1 MTELH
6 RRFTDTLE
14 RTQWLPTAD
23 LRRYEARLLA
33 PVLAHA
39 ARDVP
44 FYADGRLA
52 AVVRADGGVD
62 LSRWEEVPV
71 LTRQEARTASAA
83 LAATNVPEFAGDA
96 LQDSTSG
103 STGSPFVFLRSGAT
117 SVASQCCGERHLRW
131 HGVPD
136 GAPVA
141 HMRSQAP
148 RPMPNLTA
156 SDPASDTVTPP
167 LTSSLRPILL
177 FNTGDTA
184 ADPHAWLAE
193 TRARVLV
200 TYPSYARELA
210 RDIRAGRAAPA
221 TLDLVQCFGEVLD
234 EETRVEIATTF
245 QARVINRYAAE
256 ETGMLAGE
264 CEHGRMHVQSE
275 INLVEILDDAGRP
288 VPPGTEGNVVVT
300 GFYNYAMPLIRYAVG
315 DRAALA
321 AEPCPCG
328 RGLPV
333 LGHVAGRVRNL
344 FRFAG
349 GKTVWP
355 FVPFAQLRHF
365 IEMRQLQIVQTARD
379 RVDLHYVPEGAGT
392 VDHAGATAFV
402 HRCLGV
408 DVTVGFVA
416 RDSIPRLPGGKYLD
430 YISLVPAD

>member
-14 RTQWLPTAD
+14 RTQWLPAAD

-33 PVLAHA
+33 PFLAHA
-39 ARDVP
+39 ARNVP
-44 FYADGRLA
+44 FYADRLA

-62 LSRWEEVPV
+62 LSRWEQVPV
-71 LTRQEARTASAA
+71 LTRQDARAAADA
-83 LAATNVPEFAGDA
+83 LAAAKVPELAGDS

-103 STGSPFVFLRSGAT
+103 STGSPFFFLRSGAT

-131 HGVPD
+131 HGVAD
-136 GAPVA
+136 GAPVV
-141 HMRSQAP
+141 HMRSQANP
-148 RPMPNLTA
+148 LMSSLVPP
-156 SDPASDTVTPP
+156 SPASDTATPQP
-167 LTSSLRPILL
+167 QPSSLRPILL

-193 TRARVLV
+193 TGARILV

-210 RDIRAGRAAPA
+210 RDIRAGRAAPT

-234 EETRVEIATTF
+234 EETRAEIATTF

-321 AEPCPCG
+321 AAPCPCG

-333 LGHVAGRVRNL
+333 LSHVAGRVRNL

-355 FVPFAQLRHF
+355 FVPFAKLRHF

-379 RVDLHYVPEGAGT
+379 RVDLHYVPEGTGS

-402 HRCLGV
+402 RRCLGV
-408 DVTVGFVA
+408 DVTVGFVV
-416 RDSIPRLPGGKYLD
+416 RESIPRLPGGKYLD
-430 YISLVPAD
+430 YVSLVPAD

>member
-14 RTQWLPTAD
+14 RTQWLPEAD

-33 PVLAHA
+33 PFLTHA
-39 ARDVP
+39 ARNVP

-52 AVVRADGGVD
+52 AVVRADGGID
-62 LSRWEEVPV
+62 LSRWEAVPV
-71 LTRQEARTASAA
+71 LTRQDARAAGTALIAS
-83 LAATNVPEFAGDA
+83 TVPEFAGDS
-96 LQDSTSG
+96 LQDCTSG

-131 HGVPD
+131 HGVAD
-136 GAPVA
+136 GAPIA
-141 HMRSQAP
+141 HMRSQANP
-148 RPMPNLTA
+148 LA
-156 SDPASDTVTPP
+156 PAAVPSDTDPDTPP
-167 LTSSLRPILL
+167 LSSNFHPIVL
-177 FNTGDTA
+177 FDTGDTT
-184 ADPHAWLAE
+184 ADPHAWLA
-193 TRARVLV
+193 TSGASILV

-210 RDIRAGRAAPA
+210 RDIRAGRAAPTA
-221 TLDLVQCFGEVLD
+221 LSLVQCFGEVLD
-234 EETRVEIATTF
+234 EETRVEIATAF

-264 CEHGRMHVQSE
+264 CELGRLHVQSE

-300 GFYNYAMPLIRYAVG
+300 GFYNYAMPFIRYAIG

-321 AEPCPCG
+321 AKPCPCG
-328 RGLPV
+328 RGLPT
-333 LGHVAGRVRNL
+333 LDRVAGRVRNL

-355 FVPFAQLRHF
+355 FIPFAQLRHF
-365 IEMRQLQIVQTARD
+365 MEMRQLQIVQTTPD
-379 RVDLHYVPEGAGT
+379 HVDLHYVPEGTGT

-402 HRCLGV
+402 RRRLGV
-408 DVTVGFVA
+408 DITVGFVA
-416 RDSIPRLPGGKYLD
+416 RDTIPRLPGGKYLD
-430 YISLVPAD
+430 YVSLVPAD